1 MILQTQMPPSLSFFF
16 FLFSHGQRHDAS
28 VVCFGIIFRRI
39 FIALERS
46 LSVLSKKSAGCRML
60 LASAVKRRR
69 LNGKQPSP
77 PAYTSE
83 AADGQHAVASDLIL
97 PVEPSLHPTE
107 GHLGEDFGPD
117 DLFPC
122 ADSADGPSSL
132 DNGPEDPLQPSR
144 WSFLGRG
151 KTVQSLVAAIAKE
164 KTDAEL
170 HAFTVGELLKEVFH
184 RGGGKV
190 TMAEL
195 EEARDDFI
203 SASMA
208 IVPRELSRRL
218 VSAVANPAKE
228 QGNKKKQESDPKKLG
243 GPPLQG
249 DPVDID
255 CTTVQKNLLV
265 NSEWPECCF
274 CTRAS
279 GDSQPGIAKLC
290 GSRVSCQ
297 CLSNAHGSFQGA
309 SPRWRHALPHRDCL
323 FGAFSVDWVEESL
336 AEPW

>member
-1 MILQTQMPPSLSFFF
+1 M
-16 FLFSHGQRHDAS
+16 
-28 VVCFGIIFRRI
+28 
-39 FIALERS
+39 
-46 LSVLSKKSAGCRML
+46 
-60 LASAVKRRR
+60 
-69 LNGKQPSP
+69 
-77 PAYTSE
+77 
-83 AADGQHAVASDLIL
+83 
-97 PVEPSLHPTE
+97 EPSLHPTE

-117 DLFPC
+117 DLLPC

-132 DNGPEDPLQPSR
+132 DNGPEDPSQPSR

-255 CTTVQKNLLV
+255 CTTVQKTYLLTVSGLNAASVPEHQEILNLALQSFV
-265 NSEWPECCF
+265 EVGYPASVYPTHMAVFREPHQDGGMHFHIATAFSEPFRWIGWKCEKSAVH
-274 CTRAS
+274 RS
-279 GDSQPGIAKLC
+279 EV
-290 GSRVSCQ
+290 R
-297 CLSNAHGSFQGA
+297 SNASTKFLQNYAGRRVRQPRTPNTSAERKFTNLIKLKQCRVKKTV
-309 SPRWRHALPHRDCL
+309 SPSTPTC
-323 FGAFSVDWVEESL
+323 
-336 AEPW
+336 